1 MPENPVIP
9 AKGPC
14 FLLFLSQTS
23 NHEEQHG
30 MTDYN
35 SEFPHIDLEQE
46 RKEILKAFKGLLR
59 ATKTRNRESTKM
71 IRKAFDV
78 AVEAH
83 KDMRRKSGE
92 PYIYHPIAV
101 ARICAEEMGLGAT
114 SVVCALLHDTVE
126 DTHITLE
133 DVEDL
138 FGAKV
143 RRIID
148 GLTKIP
154 EVFDENASIQAENF
168 RKMILTISDDIR
180 VVLIKLAD
188 RLHNMRTL
196 GSMRADK
203 QLKIASETKFLYAPL
218 AHRLG
223 LYSIKTELEDLS
235 FKYTE
240 PDVYQAIENS
250 LKSTQDVRN
259 RFIRRFVHPIR
270 EALLHE
276 GYVFDIK
283 ARTKSISSIH
293 RKMVTKG
300 IPFEEVYD
308 LFAVRIIVETPVE
321 LEKPDCWRI
330 YSIVT
335 DFYQPSPE
343 RLRDWISTPRANGYE
358 SLHTTVMSPQG
369 KWVEVQIRSKR
380 MDEIAEKGLA
390 AHYKYKENKNED
402 SKFDR
407 WVAEIR
413 ELIENPDVSAMDFV
427 NEFKLNLFSDE
438 IYVFTPKG
446 DLRVLP
452 TGATILDFAYDIHTA
467 IGDKC
472 IGAKVN
478 TKLMPLSYQLQNG
491 DQVEIITSSKQKPNE
506 EWLRFVVSARA
517 KQKIKS
523 SLNEERKSI
532 ALDGKEIL
540 ERKFKQYNIRFQNE
554 NIQFLEKFFKMP
566 TVTELYFRIAKG
578 KIDLTKLREIENVNG
593 MLQLEKKESAVPKDK
608 HELDVYPKINKKED
622 TIIIGE
628 DFKNIQYKL
637 AKCCSPIPGDAVFG
651 FITINEGIKIHR
663 NNCPNAE
670 HLMSK
675 MAYRCIKARWK
686 SQELTAHIASL
697 RLVGIDNVGIVNKIT
712 AIISNQLNVNMKS
725 ISFEAND
732 GLFEGRIQVMVYDR
746 EHLEQLIR
754 NFEMIE
760 GVKRVE
766 RWDIDTAEETIT

>member
-1 MPENPVIP
+1 MSIKN
-9 AKGPC
+9 
-14 FLLFLSQTS
+14 
-23 NHEEQHG
+23 
-30 MTDYN
+30 
-35 SEFPHIDLEQE
+35 EFPPIDLEKE
-46 RKEILKAFKGLLR
+46 RREILNAFKGLLR
-59 ATKTRNRESTKM
+59 ATKNRSREDTRM

-78 AVEAH
+78 SVEAH

-92 PYIYHPIAV
+92 PYIYHPISV

-114 SVVCALLHDTVE
+114 AITCALLHDTVE
-126 DTHITLE
+126 DTHINLQ
-133 DVEDL
+133 DIEDL
-138 FGAKV
+138 FGPKV
-143 RRIID
+143 RLIID

-196 GSMRADK
+196 SSMRADK

-223 LYSIKTELEDLS
+223 LYSIKSELEDLALLYS
-235 FKYTE
+235 DPEVFRK
-240 PDVYQAIENS
+240 IETN

-259 RFIRRFVHPIR
+259 RFIRRFVHPIK
-270 EALLHE
+270 ETLIQE
-276 GYVFDIK
+276 GYHFEIK
-283 ARTKSISSIH
+283 ARTKSIYSIW
-293 RKMVTKG
+293 RKMHNKG

-308 LFAVRIIVETPVE
+308 VFAVRIIVDCPFEQ
-321 LEKPDCWRI
+321 EKSDCWRI

-335 DFYQPSPE
+335 DYYQPSPD

-390 AHYKYKENKNED
+390 AHYKYKESNSEE

-407 WVAEIR
+407 WIAEIR
-413 ELIENPDVSAMDFV
+413 DLLESSDSNAMDFV
-427 NEFKLNLFSDE
+427 NEFKANLFAEE

-446 DLRVLP
+446 ELRVLP
-452 TGATILDFAYDIHTA
+452 YGSTILDFAYDIHTD

-478 TKLMPLSYQLQNG
+478 NRLVPLSYQLVNG
-491 DQVEIITSSKQKPNE
+491 DQLEIITSAKQKPHA

-523 SLNEERKSI
+523 ALNDERKVI

-540 ERKFKQYNIRFQNE
+540 ERKFKQFNIRYTQE
-554 NIQFLEKFFKMP
+554 NINFLEKYFQLSSA
-566 TVTELYFRIAKG
+566 TELYFRIAKG
-578 KIDLTKLREIENVNG
+578 KIDLTKLRDIDTNNG
-593 MLQLEKKESAVPKDK
+593 LLQLEKKDKAVKKDR
-608 HELDVYPKINKKED
+608 HEREVYPKINKKED
-622 TIIIGE
+622 VIIIGE
-628 DFKNIQYKL
+628 DFKNIQYQI
-637 AKCCSPIPGDAVFG
+637 ARCCNPLPGDEVFG

-663 NNCPNAE
+663 TNCPNAE

-675 MAYRCIKARWK
+675 MDYRCINARWK
-686 SQELTAHIASL
+686 SQELIE
-697 RLVGIDNVGIVNKIT
+697 RLAAIRISGIDNLGLVNRLT
-712 AIISNQLNVNMKS
+712 EIISKQHNVNMKS
-725 ISFEAND
+725 ISFETDD
-732 GLFEGRIQVMVYDR
+732 GIFEGRIRVLVYDT
-746 EHLEQLIR
+746 EHLELLMR
-754 NFEMIE
+754 KFEEVE
-760 GVKRVE
+760 GVQRVS
-766 RWDIDTAEETIT
+766 RWDTDEELGN

>member
-1 MPENPVIP
+1 MSE
-9 AKGPC
+9 
-14 FLLFLSQTS
+14 LSS
-23 NHEEQHG
+23 K
-30 MTDYN
+30 Y
-35 SEFPHIDLEQE
+35 PHIDLEQE
-46 RKEILKAFKGLLR
+46 RKEILNAFKGLLR
-59 ATKTRNRESTKM
+59 AVKDRSKEDTRI

-114 SVVCALLHDTVE
+114 AVVCALLHDTVE
-126 DTHITLE
+126 DTHITLQ
-133 DVEDL
+133 DIEDL

-143 RRIID
+143 RLIID

-180 VVLIKLAD
+180 VVLVKIAD

-196 GSMRADK
+196 GSMRQDK

-223 LYSIKTELEDLS
+223 LYSVKSELEDLAMLYS
-235 FKYTE
+235 E
-240 PDVYQAIENS
+240 PDVYASIEAS
-250 LKSTQDVRN
+250 LKSSKDVRN
-259 RFIRRFVHPIR
+259 RFIRRFVAPIR

-276 GYVFDIK
+276 GYVFEIK
-283 ARTKSISSIH
+283 ARTKSVSSIW
-293 RKMVTKG
+293 RKMSTKG
-300 IPFEEVYD
+300 IPFEEVFD
-308 LFAVRIIVETPVE
+308 LFAIRIIVDTPVE

-335 DFYQPSPE
+335 DFYQPSPD

-380 MDEIAEKGLA
+380 MDEIAERGLA
-390 AHYKYKENKNED
+390 AHYKYKESNSEE

-407 WVAEIR
+407 WIAEIR
-413 ELIENPDVSAMDFV
+413 DLLENPDANAMDFV
-427 NEFKLNLFSDE
+427 NEFKLNLFADE

-446 DLRVLP
+446 ELRVLP
-452 TGATILDFAYDIHTA
+452 NGSTILDFAYDIHTA

-478 TKLMPLSYQLQNG
+478 NRLVPLSYQLQSG
-491 DQVEIITSSKQKPNE
+491 DQLEIITSVKQKPNE
-506 EWLRFVVSARA
+506 EWLRFVKSARA
-517 KQKIKS
+517 KQKIRN
-523 SLNEERKSI
+523 SLNEERKAI
-532 ALDGKEIL
+532 AQDGKEIL
-540 ERKFKQYNIRFQNE
+540 DRKFKQHNIRFASE
-554 NIQFLEKFFKMP
+554 NISFLEKYYQVP
-566 TVTELYFRIAKG
+566 SATELYFRIAKG
-578 KIDLTKLREIENVNG
+578 KIDLTRLRDIECVAG
-593 MLQLEKKESAVPKDK
+593 MLQLEKKQAVKKDK
-608 HELDVYPKINKKED
+608 HQDDVVPKIEKAD
-622 TIIIGE
+622 TLIIGE
-628 DFKNIQYKL
+628 DFKNIQYQI
-637 AKCCSPIPGDAVFG
+637 ARCCNPIPGDPVFG
-651 FITINEGIKIHR
+651 FITISEGIKIHR

-686 SQELTAHIASL
+686 SQELVERIAAIQIT
-697 RLVGIDNVGIVNKIT
+697 GIDNLGLVNRLT
-712 AIISNQLNVNMKS
+712 EIISKQHNVNMKS
-725 ISFEAND
+725 ISFESFD
-732 GLFEGRIQVMVYDR
+732 GIFEGRMKVLVYDT
-746 EHLEQLIR
+746 EHLEQLMR
-754 NFEMIE
+754 KFEEVE
-760 GVKRVE
+760 GVQRVV
-766 RWDIDTAEETIT
+766 RWDSEEEAQ

>member
-1 MPENPVIP
+1 MDIT
-9 AKGPC
+9 
-14 FLLFLSQTS
+14 Q
-23 NHEEQHG
+23 
-30 MTDYN
+30 
-35 SEFPHIDLEQE
+35 IDLERE
-46 RKEILKAFKGLLR
+46 RKEILNAFKGLLR
-59 ATKTRNRESTKM
+59 ATKNRTRENTKM

-78 AVEAH
+78 AVDAH

-92 PYIYHPIAV
+92 PYIYHPISV

-126 DTHITLE
+126 DTHITLQ

-138 FGAKV
+138 FGEKP

-196 GSMRADK
+196 DSMAPDK

-218 AHRLG
+218 AHRFG
-223 LYSIKTELEDLS
+223 LYSIKSELDDLA

-240 PDVYQAIENS
+240 PDVYKTIESS

-259 RFIRRFVHPIR
+259 RFIRRFTHPIR

-276 GYVFDIK
+276 GYVFDVK
-283 ARTKSISSIH
+283 VRTKSVSSIW
-293 RKMVTKG
+293 RKMQTKE

-308 LFAVRIIVETPVE
+308 LFAIRIIVDTPVE

-390 AHYKYKENKNED
+390 AHYKYKEDKSED

-407 WVAEIR
+407 WIAEIR
-413 ELIENPDVSAMDFV
+413 ELMENPELSAMDFV
-427 NEFKLNLFSDE
+427 NEFKMNLFSEE

-446 DLRVLP
+446 ELRVLP

-478 TKLMPLSYQLQNG
+478 TKLVPLSYQLLNG
-491 DQVEIITSSKQKPNE
+491 DQVEIITSAKQKPSD
-506 EWLRFVVSARA
+506 EWLRFVTSARA
-517 KQKIKS
+517 KQKIKT
-523 SLNEERKSI
+523 SLNDERKTI

-540 ERKFKQYNIRFQNE
+540 ERKLKQFNIRFQLE
-554 NIQFLEKFFKMP
+554 NIQVLEKFFGMP
-566 TVTELYFRIAKG
+566 SAIELYFRIAKG
-578 KIDLTKLREIENVNG
+578 KIDLNKMREIENVNG
-593 MLQLEKKESAVPKDK
+593 ILQLEKKSTTPKDK

-622 TIIIGE
+622 VIIVGE

-637 AKCCSPIPGDAVFG
+637 AKCCNPIPGDAVFG

-675 MAYRCIKARWK
+675 MAYRCVKAKWK
-686 SQELTAHIASL
+686 KEDLVSHLASL
-697 RLVGIDNVGIVNKIT
+697 RLIGIDDVGIVNKIT
-712 AIISNQLNVNMKS
+712 EIISNQHNVNMKS

-732 GLFEGRIQVMVYDR
+732 GLFEGKIKVLVYDR
-746 EHLEQLIR
+746 EHLELLTQK
-754 NFEMIE
+754 FELIE

-766 RWDIDTAEETIT
+766 RWDSEEEEEQPILN